1 MVRNGLNRMGL
12 ARGKE
17 HGGGEAKVE
26 LEWKEVDRGD
36 MGDEADDP
44 GESQTLINGDPASEV
59 LGSPGSVGSILTRG
73 GWCLV
78 TSMSRMCDV
87 CHECDVCG
95 TKVFTRLED
104 VTEQPSPSVSIPSA
118 RSALIGRAARRCRPM
133 RAQLLL
139 LMCLRPGDSRVLA
152 RVTGH
157 QACPRN

>member
-1 MVRNGLNRMGL
+1 M

-17 HGGGEAKVE
+17 HGGGEARVE

-36 MGDEADDP
+36 MGDEAEDP
-44 GESQTLINGDPASEV
+44 GESQTLINGDPASDV

-87 CHECDVCG
+87 CHECCDVCG

-104 VTEQPSPSVSIPSA
+104 VTEQPSLRLSQSPRP
-118 RSALIGRAARRCRPM
+118 AL
-133 RAQLLL
+133 L
-139 LMCLRPGDSRVLA
+139 
-152 RVTGH
+152 
-157 QACPRN
+157 